1 MFTSLKTG
9 IDSYYKIRDP
19 ELKTYCLAMV
29 LIVFALNLGNYPQ
42 EALIQYPINILFC
55 MALALINITAL
66 MDKKRKS
73 VATS

>member
-1 MFTSLKTG
+1 
-9 IDSYYKIRDP
+9 
-19 ELKTYCLAMV
+19 MV